1 MAAAGETSIKDLVR
15 KTVSD
20 GQRLVKAQLAL
31 TQAELSATGE
41 AVARTSVFAFI
52 AFGAVLLF
60 GIFILITIAY
70 VFVAIGLPVWAGFGI
85 VSLILLITALTTG
98 LLARAQAHLNQTA
111 VLPEPD
117 QIFGQRDV
125 ERALPFHHPIAVSG
139 IGRRPLGYRLN
150 EVTGQERIQP

>member
-31 TQAELSATGE
+31 TQAEISATGA
-41 AVARTSVFAFI
+41 AVGRASVFAFI

-85 VSLILLITALTTG
+85 VSLILLITAVTTG
-98 LLARAQAHLNQTA
+98 LLARGQARKIKAPNLSIGELGKTQATIANI
-111 VLPEPD
+111 E
-117 QIFGQRDV
+117 
-125 ERALPFHHPIAVSG
+125 HPG
-139 IGRRPLGYRLN
+139 L
-150 EVTGQERIQP
+150 